1 MMHTLT
7 LTDGELNAL
16 NHYLDHVIVDG
27 LNTFKDTDKDEDE
40 WWNKNDSLSL
50 AKKTGLDKYTL
61 SNITL

>member
-1 MMHTLT
+1 MHTLT

-16 NHYLDHVIVDG
+16 NHYLDFMIVDE
-27 LNTFKDTDKDEDE
+27 LNTFKDTDKEENE
-40 WWNKNDSLSL
+40 WWDKNDSLSL